1 MSETSVRVLPGD
13 AIEPHMRP
21 GAVIVLAAGVHHAP
35 LVVECDVT
43 LRGEPG
49 AVLDAQRGG
58 SAVSVMV
65 DALTVKLE
73 GLTLR
78 GGAGEAGGGLQ
89 LTGWSEVSCVNVTF
103 EDNEAR
109 LSDGGVG
116 GGAFVLRG
124 TLTLEDCTFRRNEA
138 GVASDL
144 AVWGASRALVRGG
157 FFAGDLSC
165 REGAELTMVGSH
177 VTGRLDLRGTTTRV
191 PRVVLKGARIDGG
204 VHNDVNNPAALSV
217 EDG

>member
-21 GAVIVLAAGVHHAP
+21 GAVIVLAAGVHRAP

-58 SAVSVMV
+58 AAISVMV
-65 DALTVKLE
+65 DGLAIKLE

-89 LTGWSEVSCVNVTF
+89 LTGWSEVSCVGVTF

-109 LSDGGVG
+109 LSHGGVG

-124 TLTLEDCTFRRNEA
+124 MLTVEDCTFRRNEA
-138 GVASDL
+138 GVGSDL
-144 AVWGASRALVRGG
+144 AVWGASRAVVRGG
-157 FFAGDLSC
+157 FFAGDVSC

-177 VTGRLDLRGTTTRV
+177 VTGRLELRGTTTRV

-204 VHNDVNNPAALSV
+204 VHNDLNNPAALSV